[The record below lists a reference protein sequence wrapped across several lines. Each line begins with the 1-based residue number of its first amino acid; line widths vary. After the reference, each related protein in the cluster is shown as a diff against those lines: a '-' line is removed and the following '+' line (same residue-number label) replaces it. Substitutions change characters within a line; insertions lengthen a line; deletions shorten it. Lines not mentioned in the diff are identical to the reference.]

1 MIYGWLGQGLG
12 RICKMKAEIIAPR
25 KGTFNAATR
34 IRDRMLATFRFL
46 RGWITAPSVPRPAS
60 EAERLNDPR
69 RPELKNIPPAGL
81 GGSM

>member
-1 MIYGWLGQGLG
+1 
-12 RICKMKAEIIAPR
+12 MKAEIIALLR
-25 KGTFNAATR
+25 GALNAATR
-34 IRDRMLATFRFL
+34 VRGRVLAMLCFI
-46 RGWITAPSVPRPAS
+46 RGWIAAPMPRPSS

>member
-1 MIYGWLGQGLG
+1 
-12 RICKMKAEIIAPR
+12 MKDEIIALR
-25 KGTFNAATR
+25 RDAFNAATR
-34 IRDRMLATFRFL
+34 IRGRVLAMLCFI
-46 RGWITAPSVPRPAS
+46 RGWITAPSMPKPAS